1 MQGGRVWE
9 AAMKS
14 AGRGGFWL
22 PYTEANKA
30 LAMRGSPAQRQARW
44 LSHTSLACRCFQS
57 PQAVFLCRWLSGEQ
71 VGGLPTSGDF
81 PGLYRASLLE
91 NSLWGQRSICTP
103 FLLKTKCVH
112 VASIPC

>member
-30 LAMRGSPAQRQARW
+30 RATRGSPAQRRAAGFPTPPGPAGAFNHRRLFFSSGRFLGSRW
-44 LSHTSLACRCFQS
+44 EGCPPLGTSLGSTGQACWRT
-57 PQAVFLCRWLSGEQ
+57 V
-71 VGGLPTSGDF
+71 SGDR
-81 PGLYRASLLE
+81 GASAPL
-91 NSLWGQRSICTP
+91 SS
-103 FLLKTKCVH
+103 
-112 VASIPC
+112 